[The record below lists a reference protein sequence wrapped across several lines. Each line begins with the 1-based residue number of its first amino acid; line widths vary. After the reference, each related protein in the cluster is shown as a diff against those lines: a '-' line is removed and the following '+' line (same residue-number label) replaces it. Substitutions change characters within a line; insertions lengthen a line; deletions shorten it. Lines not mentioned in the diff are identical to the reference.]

1 MSKTTKTVRSQS
13 SGTKTTK
20 TKVSSTTGRKTTSR
34 GSSVSPSSVKTQKN
48 LEKNLKKLTTT
59 QKAKVKKPETV
70 RKTRIDK
77 KPVFTKV
84 KSGDLW
90 ELGNGNGNI
99 KNTMPWYL
107 HPVEKDTFNRSW
119 FRDYDDVCKQITKL
133 KLRPD
138 QYTLTHYNG

>member
-1 MSKTTKTVRSQS
+1 MINVKDNEDGSFTVEWDENDEDESFFNNWTKEDFTRFF
-13 SGTKTTK
+13 
-20 TKVSSTTGRKTTSR
+20 RICAER
-34 GSSVSPSSVKTQKN
+34 ENAEN
-48 LEKNLKKLTTT
+48 LEKNLKSLASTK
-59 QKAKVKKPETV
+59 V

-107 HPVEKDTFNRSW
+107 HPVIKDTFNRSW
-119 FRDYDDVCKQITKL
+119 FRDYDDACKQIARL
-133 KLRPD
+133 KLRPE
-138 QYTLTHYNG
+138 QYTLTKYNG